1 MQKRICVLVQD
12 NRKAMSKP
20 EASQTLTRPT
30 PHKRPKAGD
39 IVALHEENTKRLH
52 AHIPASL
59 HKKLKLHSVEQDRP
73 LTAIVIDALTAYLD

>member
-1 MQKRICVLVQD
+1 
-12 NRKAMSKP
+12 MSKP
-20 EASQTLTRPT
+20 ETSQTLTRPT
-30 PHKRPKAGD
+30 PHKRPNGD